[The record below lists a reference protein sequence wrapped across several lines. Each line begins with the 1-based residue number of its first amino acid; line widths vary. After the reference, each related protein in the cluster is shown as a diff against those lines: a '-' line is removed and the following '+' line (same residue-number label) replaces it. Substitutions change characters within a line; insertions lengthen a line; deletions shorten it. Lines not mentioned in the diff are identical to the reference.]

1 MRELRTLLPYL
12 QRYRS
17 AYIVGLSLVLVSNFF
32 ATLGPRFLQQG
43 IDALRTGG
51 DFHKVQ
57 TAVALLLGVAL
68 AGGFARYGMREL
80 LNSGSRRVE
89 TDLRDQ
95 LYLHLQRMSA
105 EFYDRYPTGDV
116 MARTTND
123 LLAVRMVA
131 GPALMYLVDT
141 SVRGLLVAPA
151 MLTISPRLT
160 LLALIPLLGLPVAM
174 MSLGRMIHLR
184 SQSIQAQFSELTTHA
199 HENLSGVRVVRAY
212 RQEAAEIEHFRELS
226 EQYLERNLG
235 LARVQGAFYPLLT
248 LLGGGSALVVLYAG
262 GRLVM
267 SGSVSDG
274 EFVAFGVYLAML
286 VWPMIALG
294 WAVNLV
300 QRGAASMGRINQ
312 LFGEQ
317 PAIITP
323 ADPVKLPPATRA
335 RSVEFRDV
343 WFLYPGARERG
354 WVLQEISFS
363 IRAGAS
369 LAIVGPTG
377 SGKSTLVDLLVRAY
391 DPDRG
396 SILIDGV
403 DIRRLS
409 LEELRRAVGFVPQET
424 FLFGETLR
432 RNILLGAPDD
442 GRLEQVA
449 GVAQLTEALPALPDG
464 YETLIGERGINLSG
478 GQKQRAAIARA
489 LAQDPPIFVLDDAL
503 SAVDAHTEARI
514 LQGLRSALA
523 ERTSIIVSH
532 RLAAVRDADW
542 ILVLDGGRIVE
553 QGVHSELLAAGGR
566 YWELLR
572 RQQMEDELEE
582 ESVRAV
588 PSGTP
593 ESIPGAS
600 QPAE

>member
-1 MRELRTLLPYL
+1 MRELRSLLPYL
-12 QRYRS
+12 KPYRRV
-17 AYIVGLSLVLVSNFF
+17 YIIGLTLVIVSNFF
-32 ATLGPRFLQQG
+32 AALGPRFLQQG
-43 IDALRTGG
+43 IDALRAGG
-51 DFHKVQ
+51 DFGQVQ
-57 TAVALLLGVAL
+57 TAVLLLLAVAF
-68 AGGFARYGMREL
+68 AGGLARYGMREL

-95 LYLHLQRMSA
+95 LYVHLQRMSA

-141 SVRGLLVAPA
+141 TIRALLVAPA

-174 MSLGRMIHLR
+174 ATLGHMIHVR
-184 SQSIQAQFSELTTHA
+184 SQAIQAQFSELTSHA
-199 HENLSGVRVVRAY
+199 HENLSGVRVVRSY
-212 RQEAAEIEHFRELS
+212 RQEQAEIGHFRQLS
-226 EQYLERNLG
+226 ETYLQRNLS

-248 LLGGGSALVVLYAG
+248 LLGGASGLVVLYAG

-267 SGSVSDG
+267 TGTVSVG

-300 QRGAASMGRINQ
+300 QRGAASMGRINE
-312 LFGEQ
+312 LFREQ
-317 PAIITP
+317 PAITGAAAPLSLP
-323 ADPVKLPPATRA
+323 AAKGGRA
-335 RSVEFRDV
+335 VEFRDV
-343 WFLYPGARERG
+343 WFSYPGARERG
-354 WVLQEISFS
+354 WVLENISF
-363 IRAGAS
+363 RAEPGSS

-377 SGKSTLVDLLVRAY
+377 AGKSTLVDLLVRAY
-391 DPDRG
+391 DADRG

-403 DIRRLS
+403 DVRRLT
-409 LEELRRAVGFVPQET
+409 LEDLRRAVGFVPQET

-442 GRLEQVA
+442 GRLDEVA
-449 GVAQLTEALPALPDG
+449 DVSQLSEALPALPQG
-464 YETLIGERGINLSG
+464 YDTLIGERGINLSG

-489 LAQDPPIFVLDDAL
+489 LAQNPPIFVLDDAL
-503 SAVDAHTEARI
+503 SAVDAQTEARI
-514 LQGLRSALA
+514 LSGLRNALA
-523 ERTSIIVSH
+523 GRTSIIVSH
-532 RLAAVRDADW
+532 RLAAVRDADL
-542 ILVLDGGRIVE
+542 ILVLDHGRIVE
-553 QGVHSELLAAGGR
+553 RGIHSELLAAGGR

-572 RQQMEDELEE
+572 RQQMEEELDATAALG
-582 ESVRAV
+582 ESQASDSVT
-588 PSGTP
+588 TP
-593 ESIPGAS
+593 
-600 QPAE
+600 PAG